1 MEETEKMPES
11 IRPTF
16 PGEHGLDVVW
26 RDESDPALA
35 GIRVLRTEDEVAVLV
50 HRGELWD
57 VVVVQGGKRA
67 ELGVL
72 KADEVADALNAIVAA

>member
-1 MEETEKMPES
+1 MPES

-16 PGEHGLDVVW
+16 PGENGLDVVW
-26 RDESDPALA
+26 RDETDPALA
-35 GIRVLRTEDEVAVLV
+35 GIRVFRTEADVAVLV

-57 VVVVQGGKRA
+57 VVVVTDGKPA

-72 KADEVADALNAIVAA
+72 KPDEVADALNAITAA